1 VPTADQKIIF
11 SARELEM
18 RLRQPNASDHYATC
32 RKNKRRTGGLVRE
45 LEMET
50 GLDHEMRSDESLKSQ
65 KPSHKTSDLLVKVLE
80 MSMQPLDIVSLEAS
94 DHKPSYLRASQ
105 KTSDLWS

>member
-1 VPTADQKIIF
+1 MPQITMPRA
-11 SARELEM
+11 AR
-18 RLRQPNASDHYATC
+18 T
-32 RKNKRRTGGLVRE
+32 KGGLADWSGSSRWR
-45 LEMET
+45 
-50 GLDHEMRSDESLKSQ
+50 LDWTMSLKSQ